1 MKIFSIKCFV
11 MLSIRTKDPNDNSDN
26 ENVFLLTVEKWFIVS
41 DHLQSQQQA
50 IKDLILENHC
60 YHFVETVSVTEL
72 KGGQGPLLCR
82 HLLKL
87 DISV

>member
-1 MKIFSIKCFV
+1 MKCFV

-60 YHFVETVSVTEL
+60 YHFLDTVSVTEL
-72 KGGQGPLLCR
+72 KEGRGPLLCR

-87 DISV
+87 DI

>member
-1 MKIFSIKCFV
+1 

-60 YHFVETVSVTEL
+60 YHFVDTVSVTEL
-72 KGGQGPLLCR
+72 KGGQGHCYVG
-82 HLLKL
+82 
-87 DISV
+87 IC